1 MTRMTQPTGAYR
13 TLDDV
18 VHGLGVVEGSFR
30 QQRDRRSAFPTL
42 YGVISVA
49 VRERVAQ
56 RLFED
61 NDWVARYAVAFA
73 NLYRVALEH
82 YDAGRLAEVPRA
94 WQLCFDFAASGNGLV
109 LQDLLLAVN
118 AHINHD
124 LAFALSAVSI
134 GPDRASR
141 HRDHARVN
149 QIFASAIDTA
159 TERIAGLYAPG
170 LRTID
175 EGAGQLDEMI
185 GLFSIEVARESAWE
199 GAVALANAQN
209 DTERR
214 LTSKLISSRAAVM
227 ARLIRAPSLNP
238 AMIAGLRRL
247 EQDANWLA
255 LVSAGL
261 ISPVE

>member
-1 MTRMTQPTGAYR
+1 MAPVSEPTDPYR
-13 TLDDV
+13 TIDDV
-18 VHGLGVVEGSFR
+18 VDGLGALERGFR
-30 QQRDRRSAFPTL
+30 HRGDRRSVFPTL
-42 YGVISVA
+42 YGLVSVA
-49 VRERVAQ
+49 ARERVSQ

-73 NLYRVALEH
+73 DLYRVALEQ
-82 YDAGRLAEVPRA
+82 YDAGRLADVPRA
-94 WQLCFDFAASGNGLV
+94 WRLCFDFAAGGAGLV

-118 AHINHD
+118 AHVNND

-141 HRDHARVN
+141 HRDHTRVN
-149 QIFASAIDTA
+149 QIFASVLETA
-159 TERIAGLYAPG
+159 TERIASMYAPG

-175 EGAGQLDEMI
+175 EGAGQIDELV

-199 GAVALANAQN
+199 GAVALANAQT

-214 LTSKLISSRAAVM
+214 LTAKLISSRAAVM
-227 ARLIRAPSLNP
+227 ARLIRAPSLHP

-247 EQDANWLA
+247 EQDVSWLA
-255 LVSAGL
+255 VVAP
-261 ISPVE
+261 PV

>member
-1 MTRMTQPTGAYR
+1 MMQATGEYH

-18 VHGLGVVEGSFR
+18 VHGLAAVESGFR
-30 QQRDRRSAFPTL
+30 QRGDRRSAFPTL
-42 YGVISVA
+42 YGIISAA

-61 NDWVARYAVAFA
+61 SDWVARYAVAFA
-73 NLYRVALEH
+73 NLYRVALQR

-94 WQLCFDFAASGNGLV
+94 WQLCFDFAAGGNGLV

-118 AHINHD
+118 AHVNHD
-124 LAFALSAVSI
+124 LAFALSSVSI

-141 HRDHARVN
+141 HRDHTLVN
-149 QIFASAIDTA
+149 QIFASALDTA

-175 EGAGQLDEMI
+175 EGAGQIDEMV
-185 GLFSIEVARESAWE
+185 GLFSIEVARENAWE

-214 LTSKLISSRAAVM
+214 LTSKLISARAAVM

-238 AMIAGLRRL
+238 AMIACLRRL

-255 LVSAGL
+255 LVS
-261 ISPVE
+261 PQV